1 MGFFGGKDVAGGC
14 GLGLWD
20 LTENCRMVISI
31 NRYYDVIYKEEMVKA
46 ANGNRVRQ
54 RGWS

>member
-46 ANGNRVRQ
+46 ANGNRVQQ